1 MAGDEH
7 ADAIRVGAG
16 AAGSSAGA
24 RGAGWAAGGCAV
36 RARALAV
43 RVSRGQV
50 GAAGVRSRRGGG
62 DAGGAGGG
70 WHRRWSWR
78 SPACIC
84 PPRCL
89 SRWMARS
96 PAAPFWARGSPRRLP
111 GGSRAPASCTKSPGP
126 PGQPARRQA
135 CPGRPISCW
144 TGWSCWSPRVA
155 PKRYTLAGPGS
166 AGLCR
171 RRDHQRGAAAV
182 VGTGRDGR
190 EHGVGR
196 RALARDRGPPC
207 PVLSR
212 GGLAGPASAFGER
225 IDDHHGLAWR
235 FRGGCFAGRGGGG
248 DRGATGTRFARY
260 GAVLLAGYRER
271 RPGPPR

>member
-1 MAGDEH
+1 
-7 ADAIRVGAG
+7 
-16 AAGSSAGA
+16 
-24 RGAGWAAGGCAV
+24 
-36 RARALAV
+36 
-43 RVSRGQV
+43 
-50 GAAGVRSRRGGG
+50 
-62 DAGGAGGG
+62 
-70 WHRRWSWR
+70 
-78 SPACIC
+78 
-84 PPRCL
+84 
-89 SRWMARS
+89 MARS

-144 TGWSCWSPRVA
+144 TGWSCWSPWVA

-182 VGTGRDGR
+182 VGTGRDGG

-207 PVLSR
+207 PVLTR
-212 GGLAGPASAFGER
+212 GGLAGPAGAFGEW
-225 IDDHHGLAWR
+225 DGDYHGLAWR

-248 DRGATGTRFARY
+248 DRGRDRDPVRPLRGRVARRIRGVQAEAAPLIEAVTTDARTGARAEASNGRSGYLPSCTTDSAATTG
-260 GAVLLAGYRER
+260 
-271 RPGPPR
+271 PGPGAAGPASRRLSCTPPWGHWLS